1 MPFVTPSKSRLS
13 TFAKKPPMTHS
24 ISLRHAEDM
33 HFVTEVNGH
42 TLHLDAD
49 AEVGG
54 LNAGPRPKPL
64 ILVALAGCTGMDVAS
79 LLTKMRVDH
88 KNLVVDVEADL
99 TDEHPKTYHTFR
111 VKYSLNAAETNR
123 EKIEKAI
130 NLSKDRYCGVSALLG
145 KGAEIHYKLDIL
157 PL

>member
-1 MPFVTPSKSRLS
+1 
-13 TFAKKPPMTHS
+13 MTHA
-24 ISLRHAEDM
+24 ISLRHQENM
-33 HFVTEVNGH
+33 HFTTEVNGH
-42 TLHLDAD
+42 LLHLDAD

-54 LNAGPRPKPL
+54 SDAGPRPKPL

-79 LLTKMRVDH
+79 LLAKMRVEYR
-88 KNLVVDVEADL
+88 NLAVDVEADL
-99 TDEHPKTYHTFR
+99 TEEHPKTYHTFR
-111 VKYSLNAAETNR
+111 VKYSLNAAEKDR